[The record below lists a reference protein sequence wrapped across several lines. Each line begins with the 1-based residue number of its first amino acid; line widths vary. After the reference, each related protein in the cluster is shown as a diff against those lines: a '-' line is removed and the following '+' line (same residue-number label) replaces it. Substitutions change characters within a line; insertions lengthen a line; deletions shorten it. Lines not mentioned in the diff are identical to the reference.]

1 MIGFMSSLAVCVQPS
16 LLLLIQRSL
25 IYKEKK
31 NSAEEREKDEWMAMV
46 KA

>member
-1 MIGFMSSLAVCVQPS
+1 LCPAFSPFTNPTVVDL
-16 LLLLIQRSL
+16 QR
-25 IYKEKK
+25 KK

>member
-1 MIGFMSSLAVCVQPS
+1 LV
-16 LLLLIQRSL
+16 IQRL
-25 IYKEKK
+25 MIYKEKN